1 MTPFLPPPAVSRP
14 PTPLSGSCAKP
25 DAVFLNTKPCVVKE
39 ASLTQSRSLNLQR
52 SSHCN
57 PFDATTLMQQFSI
70 PTLLCQHTQLVSVS
84 TLHPELG
91 Q

>member
-1 MTPFLPPPAVSRP
+1 LLQLADNRP
-14 PTPLSGSCAKP
+14 PIPLSGSCAKP
-25 DAVFLNTKPCVVKE
+25 DEAFLNTKRCVAKE
-39 ASLTQSRSLNLQR
+39 ASLTQLRSQNLQR

>member
-14 PTPLSGSCAKP
+14 PTLLSGSCAKP
-25 DAVFLNTKPCVVKE
+25 DAAFPNTKRCAAKE
-39 ASLTQSRSLNLQR
+39 ASLTPSRSQNLQQNSR
-52 SSHCN
+52 CN
-57 PFDATTLMQQFSI
+57 PFDATTLMQQFCI

-84 TLHPELG
+84 TLHPELV